1 MRAGSIWLVILAAA
15 TVSDMAIAQND
26 VTPNTIDCA
35 VFTKRPN
42 GNWYVG
48 SKITFDLGEVRNIT
62 LDSEEVPPHFLS
74 FGGTDLYN
82 AIEQKCGKHN

>member
-1 MRAGSIWLVILAAA
+1 MRAGTILLAISAAVIASGAA
-15 TVSDMAIAQND
+15 VAQNEAM
-26 VTPNTIDCA
+26 PNTIDCA
-35 VFTKRPN
+35 AFTKRPN

-62 LDSEEVPPHFLS
+62 LDTEEVPPHFLS

-82 AIEQKCGKHN
+82 AIEQKCAKHK